1 MSIPDYQSLMLP
13 LLKTVKD
20 GATYKVSTIR
30 EQLAINFELTP
41 DERRE
46 LLPSGTQHVFDNRV
60 AWAKTYLVKAKLL
73 DAPKRHTLKSL
84 QED

>member
-20 GATYKVSTIR
+20 GATYKVSAIR
-30 EQLAINFELTP
+30 EQLAINFKLTP

-46 LLPSGTQHVFDNRV
+46 LLPSGTQHLFDNRV

-73 DAPKRHTLKSL
+73 D
-84 QED
+84 